1 MGARQARTFT
11 TAPAMSHSNAR
22 CYAALLGDCSTKVT
36 GEHTLS
42 HSVLR
47 ELSPTGIIE
56 VNGLP
61 GRPHEVFVSMPIRRV
76 HL

>member
-1 MGARQARTFT
+1 LRPRQARTFT
-11 TAPAMSHSNAR
+11 PAAATGHANAR
-22 CYAALLGDCSTKVT
+22 CYATPLGDCSTKIT

-61 GRPHEVFVSMPIRRV
+61 GRPQEES
-76 HL
+76 